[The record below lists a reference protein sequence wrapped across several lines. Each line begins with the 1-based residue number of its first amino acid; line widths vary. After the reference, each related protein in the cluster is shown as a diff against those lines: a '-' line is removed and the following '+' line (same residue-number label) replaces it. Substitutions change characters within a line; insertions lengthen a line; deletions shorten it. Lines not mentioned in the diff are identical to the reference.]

1 MTAGVKVGI
10 AGAEVVT
17 ARGVVLLVVIAWVV
31 VGIGGVEVV
40 TARAEVVAA

>member
-1 MTAGVKVGI
+1 MTGGVKVSI

-31 VGIGGVEVV
+31 VGKGGVEVV